1 MAGVFSRKD
10 YLPLEEENAAVF
22 ALLSRHA
29 PNNIIFLCL
38 VLKNKRDNVTMTE
51 LKALQALAIELLS
64 LTKQQLT
71 KAVEDGAIQEIIHDT
86 ENKKR
91 DS

>member
-1 MAGVFSRKD
+1 
-10 YLPLEEENAAVF
+10 
-22 ALLSRHA
+22 
-29 PNNIIFLCL
+29 
-38 VLKNKRDNVTMTE
+38 MTE